1 MDDRTWSFSL
11 STSSS
16 KYNQSSYSDNLLDY
30 EEYDGDTD
38 VEVDY
43 PCPFCSEDFDIVGLC
58 CHIEEEH
65 YDEAKRGV
73 CPMCGTSVGADLVEH
88 IALQHEN
95 IYKSENKT
103 RHSHGDS
110 QSTLALLRK
119 EMLERSLKCLLG
131 NSSSVV
137 SSSDAAVDQLLTSF
151 VCSYST
157 TPETE
162 SKPSCSKDDSPVKE
176 EVMEEDT
183 LERGMKNC
191 VISEEKQEEHAQK
204 CKFMQSLLFSTI
216 LDDDL

>member
-16 KYNQSSYSDNLLDY
+16 KYNQSSYSAFDDGSDNLLDY

-103 RHSHGDS
+103 RHSH
-110 QSTLALLRK
+110 
-119 EMLERSLKCLLG
+119 
-131 NSSSVV
+131 
-137 SSSDAAVDQLLTSF
+137 AVDQLLTSF

>member
-1 MDDRTWSFSL
+1 MDDRTWNFSL

-16 KYNQSSYSDNLLDY
+16 KYNQSYSDNLLEY
-30 EEYDGDTD
+30 EEFDGDTD
-38 VEVDY
+38 EIEVDY

-65 YDEAKRGV
+65 YDESKRGV

-88 IALQHEN
+88 IAFQHEN
-95 IYKSENKT
+95 IYKSGSKT

-131 NSSSVV
+131 SSSPVI
-137 SSSDAAVDQLLTSF
+137 SSSDAAVDQLLSSF
-151 VCSYST
+151 VRSYST
-157 TPETE
+157 TPEIE
-162 SKPSCSKDDSPVKE
+162 SKPSCSSVDAPVKE
-176 EVMEEDT
+176 EVVDEDT
-183 LERGMKNC
+183 LERGMKKF
-191 VISEEKQEEHAQK
+191 VISEEKHEEHAQK
-204 CKFMQSLLFSTI
+204 CKFMQSLVFSTI

>member
-1 MDDRTWSFSL
+1 MGDRTWSFSL
-11 STSSS
+11 SSSS
-16 KYNQSSYSDNLLDY
+16 SNKYNQSYSDNLLDY

-38 VEVDY
+38 IEVDY

-65 YDEAKRGV
+65 YDEARKGV

-95 IYKSENKT
+95 VYKSGNKT

-119 EMLERSLKCLLG
+119 ELLERSLKSLLG
-131 NSSSVV
+131 SSSSVV
-137 SSSDAAVDQLLTSF
+137 SSSDAAVDQMLTSF

-157 TPETE
+157 PSETE
-162 SKPSCSKDDSPVKE
+162 NTPSCSPTDAPVKE
-176 EVMEEDT
+176 ELADEGM

-191 VISEEKQEEHAQK
+191 VISEEKQEEHAQR
-204 CKFMQSLLFSTI
+204 CKFMQSLVFSTF